1 MYKNRLDR
9 ENHLAGDTL
18 KNQLKKTFSFL
29 DFKEIDK
36 QVEDDASHETG
47 QSRVKRG
54 FRGLPA
60 LRQLDLDKLNFAH
73 IECFDKPKTKVH
85 GLSREIVT
93 QRYD

>member
-1 MYKNRLDR
+1 MDH
-9 ENHLAGDTL
+9 ENHLAGETL
-18 KNQLKKTFSFL
+18 KKQLKKTFSFL

-36 QVEDDASHETG
+36 QVEDDATDETG
-47 QSRVKRG
+47 RSTVKRG

-73 IECFDKPKTKVH
+73 IERFNKPKTKVH
-85 GLSREIVT
+85 GLSRDIVT

>member
-36 QVEDDASHETG
+36 QV
-47 QSRVKRG
+47 
-54 FRGLPA
+54 
-60 LRQLDLDKLNFAH
+60 
-73 IECFDKPKTKVH
+73 
-85 GLSREIVT
+85 
-93 QRYD
+93 